1 MTTAIG
7 KDENMTTATEEKI
20 NVWVGCLA
28 CYNEG
33 RLTGEWVEA
42 LRATEFTPCTRPGH
56 EEWWVFDTDT
66 QWIKGECSPSE
77 AQEIAEAVQELPE
90 YIDVDAV
97 QAYLE
102 YEGTSLT
109 DLDLSDF
116 EDRYQGAYDSVS
128 AFIEDL
134 WESCDYDSELP
145 EWVRPYIDMDKWGR
159 DVMYDYYDV
168 TPKGVFNT
176 VYIFQN

>member
-1 MTTAIG
+1 
-7 KDENMTTATEEKI
+7 MTTATEKKI

-33 RLTGEWVEA
+33 RLTGEWVDALEA
-42 LRATEFTPCTRPGH
+42 SEYVPCNLVGH
-56 EEWWVFDTDT
+56 EEWWVFDTNT
-66 QWIKGECSPSE
+66 PWITGECSPSE
-77 AQEIAEAVQELPE
+77 AQAIAEAVEAIPD

-102 YEGTSLT
+102 YWGTSLT

-116 EDRYQGAYDSVS
+116 EDAYQGAYYSVS
-128 AFIEDL
+128 AFIEEL
-134 WESCDYDSELP
+134 WDSCGYDSELP
-145 EWVRPYIDMDKWGR
+145 EWVLPYIDMDKWGR

-168 TPKGVFNT
+168 TPKGVFDT
-176 VYIFQN
+176 VYVFRSM

>member
-1 MTTAIG
+1 
-7 KDENMTTATEEKI
+7 MTTATEEKI

-42 LRATEFTPCTRPGH
+42 LRATKFTPCTRPGH
-56 EEWWVFDTDT
+56 EEWWVLDTDT
-66 QWIKGECSPSE
+66 PQWINGECSPSE
-77 AQEIAEAVQELPE
+77 AQAIAEAVQELPE

-116 EDRYQGAYDSVS
+116 EDRYQGAYNS
-128 AFIEDL
+128 
-134 WESCDYDSELP
+134 
-145 EWVRPYIDMDKWGR
+145 
-159 DVMYDYYDV
+159 
-168 TPKGVFNT
+168 
-176 VYIFQN
+176 